1 MKQALMVSIWS
12 IFMFGACSSNNTPQT
27 QYYLLNS
34 PTSANLATAANE
46 NSKNVVITLLEL
58 PEYLKQPSL
67 VLQLSSHQLH
77 YSHFHMWAEPIQN
90 SFVQALALDLNNITS
105 RYQFIASATP
115 NEINSTTNLVVK
127 ITAFHVTHQS
137 QAILA
142 GSYWLQTKDI
152 KRQLKGSNFS
162 FTVQLKDDGYPH
174 AVEKMRKAVTQLAN
188 EILNK
193 LAVK

>member
-1 MKQALMVSIWS
+1 MLSILS
-12 IFMFGACSSNNTPQT
+12 IFMLSACSSNNTPQT

-34 PTSANLATAANE
+34 PTSANLATTDKE
-46 NSKNVVITLLEL
+46 NSTDVAITLLEL

-77 YSHFHMWAEPIQN
+77 YSHFHMWAEPLQS
-90 SFVQALALDLNNITS
+90 SFTQALALDLNNIAN
-105 RYQFIASATP
+105 RYHFIAPATP
-115 NEINSTTNLVVK
+115 NEINADTKLVVK

-137 QAILA
+137 QAILV
-142 GSYWLQTKDI
+142 GSYWLQAKDI
-152 KRQLKGSNFS
+152 KRKLKGNDFS

-174 AVEKMRKAVTQLAN
+174 AVEQMRKAVTQLAD
-188 EILNK
+188 EISTT